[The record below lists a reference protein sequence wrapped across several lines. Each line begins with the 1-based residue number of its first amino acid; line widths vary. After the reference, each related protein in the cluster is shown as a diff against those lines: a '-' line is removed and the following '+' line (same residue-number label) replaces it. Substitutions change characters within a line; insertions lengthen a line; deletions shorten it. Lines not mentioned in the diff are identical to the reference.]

1 MMPSMPLMPSPDWFK
16 YRRIGIILRL
26 SKVGR
31 YANRIANGTF
41 ELDGVKYNLEK
52 NNGGPNNDLHHLHG
66 GKYGFDQ
73 KFWNVE
79 IISDGIKAR
88 FFIHVSIFILLM
100 ASLST
105 KICPFFLKS

>member
-1 MMPSMPLMPSPDWFK
+1 MLSSDWLK
-16 YRRIGIILRL
+16 SQQMSIILKL
-26 SKVGR
+26 YKVGR

-88 FFIHVSIFILLM
+88 FSN
-100 ASLST
+100 
-105 KICPFFLKS
+105 CDFLYF

>member
-1 MMPSMPLMPSPDWFK
+1 MLESRTLIGPYHRCWIPSRDMLK
-16 YRRIGIILRL
+16 YQRMGIILKL
-26 SKVGR
+26 FKVGR

-88 FFIHVSIFILLM
+88 FFILFMS
-100 ASLST
+100 
-105 KICPFFLKS
+105 PFLYC

>member
-1 MMPSMPLMPSPDWFK
+1 MLSPDWLK
-16 YRRIGIILRL
+16 IQRMGIIIGIKFLEL
-26 SKVGR
+26 FKVGR

-41 ELDGVKYNLEK
+41 ELDGVKYDLEK

-79 IISDGIKAR
+79 IVSNGIKTGFR
-88 FFIHVSIFILLM
+88 TGLY
-100 ASLST
+100 
-105 KICPFFLKS
+105 

>member
-1 MMPSMPLMPSPDWFK
+1 MAIIFK
-16 YRRIGIILRL
+16 LF
-26 SKVGR
+26 KVGR

-79 IISDGIKAR
+79 IISDGIKSR
-88 FFIHVSIFILLM
+88 FLIFYIFEDTFCQQKLV
-100 ASLST
+100 T
-105 KICPFFLKS
+105 IFLKS